1 MNPTAVSPNAVNPNA
16 VSPIDL
22 PAAASALPAPWE
34 SRLLE
39 QVGTAAVKVLR
50 MDGRPLPVEVHDSP
64 EVLLVLSGRLEL
76 LLDGAELAV
85 GPGELCRIPARA
97 PHAVR
102 PGSRGILLIVEVPEG
117 E

>member
-1 MNPTAVSPNAVNPNA
+1 MNPIAVNPTAVNPT
-16 VSPIDL
+16 DL
-22 PAAASALPAPWE
+22 SVAASALPAPWE
-34 SRLLE
+34 SQLLE
-39 QVGTAAVKVLR
+39 EVGTAAVKVLR

-76 LLDGAELAV
+76 LLDGSELTV
-85 GPGELCRIPARA
+85 GPGELCRIPGRT

>member
-1 MNPTAVSPNAVNPNA
+1 MNPTAVSPNAVN
-16 VSPIDL
+16 PIDL

-76 LLDGAELAV
+76 LVDGAELAV